1 MSSMGCQS
9 EEQLDIISDL
19 AGSRLAEIIEWYGP
33 AGERL
38 KDRAERLGI
47 PYCVACLVDEY
58 LCNLRGL
65 M

>member
-1 MSSMGCQS
+1 MSGTVYPN

-38 KDRAERLGI
+38 ADRAKRLGI

-58 LCNLRGL
+58 LCNLRSL